1 MKKGKMKKAIALGLC
16 TVMTAAMLTGCKGNG
31 NTAAT
36 GNGNSSD
43 KGGTS
48 EAKSVTLKVVDWES
62 DEMNAAI
69 QDAFDN
75 VFTKEH
81 PNIKVEIVKG
91 SYSDYGQQLAGM
103 ITAGE
108 APDVF
113 QGGYDMAA
121 SFYQKNLL
129 TDWTDKVAAE
139 PDFTKSLYEG
149 TMSGWQLDGKTYGFP
164 SLVNV
169 YGVFYNKDLLAA
181 AGIKEPTADWTWD
194 DLWTMAEKLK
204 KPSEEKFGLY
214 GLDTSGFGIANIS
227 TSYGGAPLMDKLMGT
242 TKVTVDDKF
251 MEQAT
256 KIQGMI
262 ADGTLPKRTYEV
274 TNQNS
279 MFEAGEMALLYYGQW
294 EVDSLLKNCPDLN
307 WGYAPTPQGPDG
319 RTTTYDTVGWMSPKN
334 LAHPEETW
342 ELIKFMSSDL
352 YQTVLKATPVAPCAH
367 SASASV
373 FYDVMKEKGHPE
385 VAEAV
390 QTMMETKTKNGV
402 RYAADWSSDAGKV
415 WDPTYNDIL
424 DGVSKEPVT
433 KLQDVANQINS
444 IIAGN

>member
-1 MKKGKMKKAIALGLC
+1 MKKGMKKAMALGLC
-16 TVMTAAMLTGCKGNG
+16 AIMTTAMLAGCKSNG
-31 NTAAT
+31 A
-36 GNGNSSD
+36 NSS
-43 KGGTS
+43 KTS
-48 EAKSVTLKVVDWES
+48 GDASEPKQVTLKVVDWES
-62 DEMNAAI
+62 DEMNTAI

-75 VFTKEH
+75 VFTKAH

-121 SFYQKNLL
+121 SFYQKKLL

-139 PDFTKSLYEG
+139 PDFVKSLYEG

-181 AGIKEPTADWTWD
+181 AGVSEPTADWTWD
-194 DLWTMAEKLK
+194 DLWAMAEKLK
-204 KPSEEKFGLY
+204 DPAKEKYGIY
-214 GLDTSGFGIANIS
+214 GLDTSGFGVANIS
-227 TSYGGAPLMDKLMGT
+227 TSYGGAPLMDKIMGT

-251 MEQAT
+251 IEQAT
-256 KIQGMI
+256 KIQSLI
-262 ADGTLPKRTYEV
+262 ADGTIPKRTYEV

-279 MFEAGEMALLYYGQW
+279 MFEAGEMALMYYGQW
-294 EVDSLLKNCPDLN
+294 EVDSLLKNCPDLK
-307 WGYAPTPQGPDG
+307 WGYAPTPQGPSG

-352 YQTVLKATPVAPCAH
+352 YQTVLKVTPVAPCAH
-367 SASASV
+367 STSASV
-373 FYDVMKEKGHPE
+373 FYDVMNEKGHPE

-390 QTMMETKTKNGV
+390 KTMMETKNKNGV
-402 RYAADWSSDAGKV
+402 RYAADWSSDAGKL
-415 WDPTYNDIL
+415 WDPVYNNIL
-424 DGVSKEPVT
+424 DGESKDPIT
-433 KLQDVANQINS
+433 KLQDVANQING

>member
-1 MKKGKMKKAIALGLC
+1 MKKGMKKAMALGLC
-16 TVMTAAMLTGCKGNG
+16 AIMTTAMLAGCKSNG
-31 NTAAT
+31 A
-36 GNGNSSD
+36 NSS
-43 KGGTS
+43 KTS
-48 EAKSVTLKVVDWES
+48 GDSSEPKQVTLKVVDWES

-75 VFTKEH
+75 VFTKAH

-121 SFYQKNLL
+121 SFYQKKLL

-139 PDFTKSLYEG
+139 PDFVKSLYEG
-149 TMSGWQLDGKTYGFP
+149 TMNGWQLDGKTYGFP

-181 AGIKEPTADWTWD
+181 AGVSEPTADWTWD
-194 DLWTMAEKLK
+194 DLWAMAEKLK
-204 KPSEEKFGLY
+204 DPAKEKYGIY
-214 GLDTSGFGIANIS
+214 GLDTSGFGVANIS
-227 TSYGGAPLMDKLMGT
+227 TSYGGAPLMDKVMGT

-251 MEQAT
+251 IEQAT
-256 KIQGMI
+256 KIQSLI

-279 MFEAGEMALLYYGQW
+279 MFEAGEMALMYYGQW
-294 EVDSLLKNCPDLN
+294 EVDSLLKNCPDLK
-307 WGYAPTPQGPDG
+307 WGYAPTPQGPNG

-352 YQTVLKATPVAPCAH
+352 YQTVLKVTPVAPCAH

-373 FYDVMKEKGHPE
+373 FYDVMNEKGHPE

-390 QTMMETKTKNGV
+390 KTMMETKTKNGV
-402 RYAADWSSDAGKV
+402 RYAADWSSDAGKL
-415 WDPTYNDIL
+415 WDPVYNNIL
-424 DGVSKEPVT
+424 DGESKDPLT
-433 KLQDVANQINS
+433 KLQDVANQING